1 MIRERLKELAVENLD
16 IDPDQ
21 IDLDSKISDLDI
33 DSIDLVDFI
42 MVIED
47 EFSIE
52 FSDEEL
58 DEIESFADIVSLIES
73 KNLCLYLIID

>member
-16 IDPDQ
+16 LNPSEIDF
-21 IDLDSKISDLDI
+21 DSKISDLDI

-42 MVIED
+42 MLIED
-47 EFSIE
+47 EYSVE

-58 DEIESFADIVSLIES
+58 DEIETLADIVSVIES
-73 KNLCLYLIID
+73 KN

>member
-1 MIRERLKELAVENLD
+1 MIRERLKELVVENLD

-73 KNLCLYLIID
+73 KN

>member
-1 MIRERLKELAVENLD
+1 MIRERLEELAKENLD
-16 IDPDQ
+16 IN
-21 IDLDSKISDLDI
+21 IEDLDFDGKISDLDI

-58 DEIESFADIVSLIES
+58 DEIESLSDIVSLIES
-73 KNLCLYLIID
+73 KN

>member
-16 IDPDQ
+16 INPDE
-21 IDLDSKISDLDI
+21 IDLDGKISDLDI

-47 EFSIE
+47 EFDIE

-58 DEIESFADIVSLIES
+58 DEIETLSDIVSLIES
-73 KNLCLYLIID
+73 KN

>member
-1 MIRERLKELAVENLD
+1 MIRERLKELAIEHLD
-16 IDPDQ
+16 INPEE
-21 IDLDSKISDLDI
+21 IDFNSKISDLDI

-42 MVIED
+42 MVLED

-58 DEIESFADIVSLIES
+58 DEIETLADIVSLIES
-73 KNLCLYLIID
+73 KN

>member
-1 MIRERLKELAVENLD
+1 MIRERLKELALENLD

-42 MVIED
+42 MIIED

-73 KNLCLYLIID
+73 KN

>member
-1 MIRERLKELAVENLD
+1 MIRERLKELAIEHLD
-16 IDPDQ
+16 INPEE
-21 IDLDSKISDLDI
+21 IGFDSKISDLDI

-42 MVIED
+42 MVLED

-58 DEIESFADIVSLIES
+58 DEIETLADIVSLIES
-73 KNLCLYLIID
+73 KN

>member
-16 IDPDQ
+16 LDPNE
-21 IDLDSKISDLDI
+21 IYFDSKISDLDI

-42 MVIED
+42 MLIED
-47 EFSIE
+47 EYSVE

-58 DEIESFADIVSLIES
+58 DEIETLADIVSVIES
-73 KNLCLYLIID
+73 KN

>member
-1 MIRERLKELAVENLD
+1 MIRERLKELAIENLD
-16 IDPDQ
+16 INPED
-21 IDLDSKISDLDI
+21 IDFESKISDLDI

-42 MVIED
+42 MLLED

-58 DEIESFADIVSLIES
+58 DEIESLADIVSLIES
-73 KNLCLYLIID
+73 KN

>member
-16 IDPDQ
+16 INPDE

-42 MVIED
+42 MIIED

-58 DEIESFADIVSLIES
+58 DEIESLSDIVSLIES
-73 KNLCLYLIID
+73 KN

>member
-42 MVIED
+42 MIIGD

-73 KNLCLYLIID
+73 KN

>member
-1 MIRERLKELAVENLD
+1 LIRERLKELAIEHLD
-16 IDPDQ
+16 INPEE
-21 IDLDSKISDLDI
+21 IDFDSKISDLDI

-42 MVIED
+42 MVLED

-58 DEIESFADIVSLIES
+58 DEIETLADIVSLIES
-73 KNLCLYLIID
+73 KN

>member
-1 MIRERLKELAVENLD
+1 MIRERLKELAIENLD
-16 IDPDQ
+16 INPDE

-42 MVIED
+42 MIIED

-58 DEIESFADIVSLIES
+58 DEIESLSDIVSLIES
-73 KNLCLYLIID
+73 KN

>member
-42 MVIED
+42 MIIED

-73 KNLCLYLIID
+73 KN

>member
-16 IDPDQ
+16 LDPSEIDF
-21 IDLDSKISDLDI
+21 DSKISDLDI

-42 MVIED
+42 MLIED
-47 EFSIE
+47 EYSVE

-58 DEIESFADIVSLIES
+58 DEIETLADIVSVIES
-73 KNLCLYLIID
+73 KN

>member
-16 IDPDQ
+16 IDSDQ

-42 MVIED
+42 MIIED

-73 KNLCLYLIID
+73 KN

>member
-42 MVIED
+42 MLIED
-47 EFSIE
+47 EYSVE

-58 DEIESFADIVSLIES
+58 DEIETLADIVSVIES
-73 KNLCLYLIID
+73 KN